1 MCRREEKGSVEV
13 RREVCGRDEEGEC
26 VGREDWEEV
35 CDGNGVGGVERTEIV
50 MKVSCVV
57 DIVEPV

>member
-1 MCRREEKGSVEV
+1 M
-13 RREVCGRDEEGEC
+13 RREVCGREEEGEC

-57 DIVEPV
+57 DIVKPI